1 MPRVKSIST
10 IETEIAKAEA
20 ELSKAQ
26 KRYDAIAAK
35 LLALQKQKQEYEA
48 KQVMDAFKKSG
59 KSLQELLTFLDV

>member
-1 MPRVKSIST
+1 MPRAKSIST
-10 IETEIAKAEA
+10 VETEIAKAEA
-20 ELSKAQ
+20 ELARAQ
-26 KRYDAIAAK
+26 KRCDAIAAK

>member
-1 MPRVKSIST
+1 MSRTKSISA

-20 ELSKAQ
+20 ELARAQ
-26 KRYDAIAAK
+26 KKCDAIAAK

-48 KQVMDAFKKSG
+48 RQVMEAFKKSG

>member
-1 MPRVKSIST
+1 MSRAKSISA

-20 ELSKAQ
+20 ELARAR
-26 KRYDAIAAK
+26 KRCDAIAAK

-48 KQVMDAFKKSG
+48 RQVMEAFKKSG